1 MNIKKEIIFIL
12 YFSSCPTDELLPETV
27 TGLESSAWKEKEA
40 VVFIIYIHALANGL
54 FRIKLQG
61 QNAK

>member
-1 MNIKKEIIFIL
+1 MLFSVLLNIYVIFDL
-12 YFSSCPTDELLPETV
+12 PDELLPETV
-27 TGLESSAWKEKEA
+27 TGRESSSWKEKEA
-40 VVFIIYIHALANGL
+40 VIYIIFIHALTNGL